1 MSASPDQLEQA
12 FAIKIAK
19 SIQTS
24 PEDALLGFLDVD
36 ESAQQEVLQFLR
48 NRPNFLS
55 VSHYLNRY
63 PALTC
68 YGLAVAAPIGLQDD
82 DVGGSAF
89 YGGWQSAFGY
99 SPPASERESLA
110 HRFLECLDRLGLPH
124 GTIFPDHELHIR
136 GGCYLFH
143 GAILPHFVEPLR
155 AALESAQKTKPLP
168 DPDDADRARTFAMY
182 LAEKVHPAQQRLRK
196 TLQSP
201 VGSFLVRRLVRWLLT
216 RDDSLFPAHI
226 KPLLQEQKGRG
237 VFLRSPYIQFD
248 ETEGQLQLVLPAQT
262 SSVADSN
269 TRWLVAGQQYR
280 ASSERPP
287 IPLEDLGIE
296 GTEFDVTLAHLK
308 DERENITYHLQAGIP
323 ADRGFRIFDA
333 LTGKER
339 KLGGAINHSIELT
352 PGQIYLIVLD
362 EAAEVKSD
370 HAEEQAG
377 DSRFI
382 RIETTPVSEPM
393 VVEHEGRIWTFKAKV
408 RPGLYLSQVDD
419 HVFRSVRS
427 VEGTDVQVS
436 YGSGP
441 ELTCA
446 IPAKCETPATLHF
459 STRLDAGFNE
469 SVVCPSGSLREG
481 FRVASAGELL
491 TQWLAKLPP
500 AVHAITVCL
509 ECDGSRM
516 TQELFHWKGLQRI
529 TIYGDFYCEN
539 LPSNLG
545 PIKGFRIHEQALIRP
560 RTRGGKAE
568 LAFTGLGRLD
578 SERWEVPANRVRITV
593 VSADGAPTE
602 LEEGSEVEVLS
613 KDNRVV
619 QFRTGGL
626 LPVRLTC
633 NGVSLG
639 EISPDKPLVSRFL
652 STIAAEHGRTGVL
665 KAEAM
670 IDIPGDRAWTVL
682 NWRTPQTAKE
692 CRHELSDGTQ
702 VVWLIRKVSVSGLAG
717 LRIKLYDF
725 ARLIAGE
732 EAEGVV
738 PLTIPAEAESNAD
751 VSLGKSF
758 SCSVRRKPDNL
769 AQVRVSF
776 DREEMR
782 GSVWVTELECLLS
795 NSNIWQPVMSREGHG
810 RLAVTRLVFIG
821 GTPEAVEARSSPL
834 ADLFWGKPHE
844 PLAATSAAWQ
854 LHGSQLARWLTGLQW
869 LLACKYP
876 TPVWHQNGNR
886 FKSLCQR
893 LSAVCLLQGEQE
905 RSMWWSHAI
914 TEIQNHACEAQPVI
928 LPCLLVSSSVKMAA
942 TSLMGCDLG
951 ALAVSGSIAKAF
963 LEASLY
969 ENRADTHVL
978 NYVSGAF
985 HEKRIDRDLLC
996 HFSGWAQLKA
1006 NKPVQFGQFQYRDW
1020 SNQLTSKCNGRE
1032 LSDDGSACELLS
1044 PSHFISCLFKAKRR
1058 ADVLLSV
1065 SEQDYGHWLSGPISF
1080 LWGSRD
1086 RILTAITSILGPR
1099 LLGAPAEVLLRPLTE
1114 SDQLAEDRHRKEF
1127 LGNIMVASC
1136 LVALAIRAKSAGII
1150 SMSQADTCL
1159 HSLIQITGN
1168 SPDSDEKLNAQIQ
1181 LIIGTAPELFS
1192 FYFLLFTLSIPPVL

>member
-19 SIQTS
+19 SIQAS

-36 ESAQQEVLQFLR
+36 ESAQQDVLQFLR
-48 NRPNFLS
+48 NRPSFLS

-89 YGGWQSAFGY
+89 YGGWHSAFGY

-124 GTIFPDHELHIR
+124 GTIFPDYELHIR

-248 ETEGQLQLVLPAQT
+248 ETEGQLQLVIPAQT

-269 TRWLVAGQQYR
+269 TRWIVAGQQYR

-287 IPLEDLGIE
+287 IPLEDLAIE
-296 GTEFDVTLAHLK
+296 GPEFDVTLAHLK
-308 DERENITYHLQAGIP
+308 DERENISYHLQAAIP
-323 ADRGFRIFDA
+323 TDRGFRIFDA
-333 LTGKER
+333 VTGKER

-377 DSRFI
+377 DTRFI
-382 RIETTPVSEPM
+382 RIETTPVSEPL
-393 VVEHEGRIWTFKAKV
+393 VVERDGHIWTFKAKV
-408 RPGLYLSQVDD
+408 RPGLYLSQEEDQ
-419 HVFRSVRS
+419 VFRAVRS
-427 VEGTDVQVS
+427 VEGTDVRVS
-436 YGSGP
+436 YGRGP

-459 STRLDAGFNE
+459 STRLDAGFNT
-469 SVVCPSGSLREG
+469 SIVCPSGSLREG
-481 FRVASAGELL
+481 FRLASAGELL

-509 ECDGSRM
+509 ECDGCRM
-516 TQELFHWKGLQRI
+516 AQELFHWKGLQRI

-545 PIKGFRIHEQALIRP
+545 DIKGFRIHEQALIRP

-568 LAFTGLGRLD
+568 LPFTGIGRLD

-626 LPVRLTC
+626 LPIRLTC

-665 KAEAM
+665 KAEAI
-670 IDIPGDRAWTVL
+670 IDIPGDRTWTVL

-692 CRHELSDGTQ
+692 CRHEPRDGTQ
-702 VVWLIRKVSVSGLAG
+702 VVWLIRKVSVSDLAG
-717 LRIKLYDF
+717 LRMKLYDF
-725 ARLIAGE
+725 ASLVAGD

-738 PLTIPAEAESNAD
+738 SLPIPAEAEANTD
-751 VSLGKSF
+751 VSLGKGF

-776 DREEMR
+776 DRTEMR

-795 NSNIWQPVMSREGHG
+795 DSNVWQPVMSRESHG

-821 GTPEAVEARSSPL
+821 GTPVAGESPSVL
-834 ADLFWGKPHE
+834 ADLFWGKPME
-844 PLAATSAAWQ
+844 PLAATSGAWQ
-854 LHGSQLARWLTGLQW
+854 LRSEELGRWLNGVKW

-876 TPVWHQNGNR
+876 TPVWHQNGHR
-886 FKSLCQR
+886 FKSLYQR
-893 LSAVCLLQGEQE
+893 LSAICLIQGEAE
-905 RSMWWSHAI
+905 KKLWWAHAVQ
-914 TEIQNHACEAQPVI
+914 EIQKHAHEVQPVI
-928 LPCLLVSSSVKMAA
+928 MPCLLLTNSLKMAS
-942 TSLMGCDLG
+942 TSLKGCDLG
-951 ALAVSGSIAKAF
+951 TIAGSGFVAKAF
-963 LEASLY
+963 YEASRY
-969 ENRADTHVL
+969 ESRSEPDAL
-978 NYVSGAF
+978 GYVSQACA
-985 HEKRIDRDLLC
+985 DRVDADFLSL
-996 HFSGWAQLKA
+996 FTNSPQLFTNQA
-1006 NKPVQFGQFQYRDW
+1006 VTLGDFRYNEW
-1020 SNQLTSKCNGRE
+1020 SNKLASKCNGRE
-1032 LSDDGSACELLS
+1032 LITDGGDSAEMMS
-1044 PSHFISCLFKAKRR
+1044 VTHFISCLSKAKRR
-1058 ADVLLSV
+1058 ADVLIAV
-1065 SEQDYGHWLSGPISF
+1065 SDQEFGHWLSGPISH
-1080 LWGSRD
+1080 LWASGDKVLTSIRAILGSR
-1086 RILTAITSILGPR
+1086 LS
-1099 LLGAPAEVLLRPLTE
+1099 GAPAEVFMRPLTQ
-1114 SDQLAEDRHRKEF
+1114 SDLMSHDLHRRELLCNLMGACCLIALVLRAKNA
-1127 LGNIMVASC
+1127 GVITTSQASAH
-1136 LVALAIRAKSAGII
+1136 LQNLIASHLQPSEIEEKVQTQVALIV
-1150 SMSQADTCL
+1150 
-1159 HSLIQITGN
+1159 
-1168 SPDSDEKLNAQIQ
+1168 
-1181 LIIGTAPELFS
+1181 GTAPELFS
-1192 FYFLLFTLSIPPVL
+1192 FYFLLFTLSLPPIS

>member
-1 MSASPDQLEQA
+1 MSVSPDQLEQA
-12 FAIKIAK
+12 LASKIAK

-36 ESAQQEVLQFLR
+36 KSTQDEILSFLQ
-48 NRPNFLS
+48 NRPSFVTINQ
-55 VSHYLNRY
+55 YLRRF

-82 DVGGSAF
+82 EVGSSAL
-89 YGGWQSAFGY
+89 YGAWQSAFGFF
-99 SPPASERESLA
+99 PPQQDRETLA
-110 HRFLECLDRLGLPH
+110 HEFLSSLERLGLQT
-124 GTIFPDHELHIR
+124 GTISPDHDLHWK

-143 GAILPHFVEPLR
+143 GAILPHFIEPLR
-155 AALESAQKTKPLP
+155 GALESAQKTKPLP
-168 DPDDADRARTFAMY
+168 DPDDADRAGTFAMY

-226 KPLLQEQKGRG
+226 KPLLQEQQGRG
-237 VFLRSPYIQFD
+237 IFLRSPYIQFD
-248 ETEGQLQLVLPAQT
+248 EIEGQMQLVLPAQT

-287 IPLEDLGIE
+287 IPLVDLGIK
-296 GTEFDVTLAHLK
+296 GPEFDVTLAHLK
-308 DERENITYHLQAGIP
+308 DERENISYHLQAGIP
-323 ADRGFRIFDA
+323 VDRGFRIFDA
-333 LTGKER
+333 ATGKER

-352 PGQIYLIVLD
+352 PGQIYLVVLD
-362 EAAEVKSD
+362 EAAEMKSG
-370 HAEEQAG
+370 HSEEQAG

-382 RIETTPVSEPM
+382 RLETTPVSEPM
-393 VVEHEGRIWTFKAKV
+393 VVEHEGRVWTFKAKV

-419 HVFRSVRS
+419 HVFRAVRS
-427 VEGTDVQVS
+427 VEGTDVRVS
-436 YGSGP
+436 YGRGHG
-441 ELTCA
+441 LTCA
-446 IPAKCETPATLHF
+446 IPAKCETPASLHF

-469 SVVCPSGSLREG
+469 SVVCPCGSLREG
-481 FRVASAGELL
+481 FRLASAGELL

-568 LAFTGLGRLD
+568 LAFTRLGRLD

-593 VSADGAPTE
+593 ISADGAPTE

-682 NWRTPQTAKE
+682 NWRTPQTARE
-692 CRHELSDGTQ
+692 CRLEPSDGTQ
-702 VVWLIRKVSVSGLAG
+702 VVWLIRKVPVSGLAG
-717 LRIKLYDF
+717 LRMKLYDF
-725 ARLIAGE
+725 ASLVAGE
-732 EAEGVV
+732 EAEGIV
-738 PLTIPAEAESNAD
+738 PLTIPTDAESNAD

-795 NSNIWQPVMSREGHG
+795 DSNVWQPVMSRESHG

-821 GTPEAVEARSSPL
+821 GTPVAGESPSVL
-834 ADLFWGKPHE
+834 ADLFWGKPME
-844 PLAATSAAWQ
+844 PLAANSGAWQ
-854 LHGSQLARWLTGLQW
+854 LRSEELGRWLDGVQW

-876 TPVWHQNGNR
+876 TPVWHQNGHR
-886 FKSLCQR
+886 FKSLYQR
-893 LSAVCLLQGEQE
+893 LSAICLIQGEAE
-905 RSMWWSHAI
+905 KNLWWAHAI
-914 TEIQNHACEAQPVI
+914 QEIQKHADEVQPVI
-928 LPCLLVSSSVKMAA
+928 MPCLLLTNSLKMAS
-942 TSLMGCDLG
+942 TPLKGCNLG
-951 ALAVSGSIAKAF
+951 TIAGSGCVAKAF
-963 LEASLY
+963 HEASLY
-969 ENRADTHVL
+969 EGRGAADAL
-978 NYVSGAF
+978 GYVSQACA
-985 HEKRIDRDLLC
+985 DRRVDSVFLSQ
-996 HFSGWAQLKA
+996 FTRWPQLMA
-1006 NKPVQFGQFQYRDW
+1006 NHPVKLGDFRYNEW
-1020 SNQLTSKCNGRE
+1020 SNKLAEKCVGRA
-1032 LSDDGSACELLS
+1032 LNNDGGDAEMMSVT
-1044 PSHFISCLFKAKRR
+1044 HFISCLSKAKRR

-1065 SEQDYGHWLSGPISF
+1065 SEQEFGHWLSGPISH
-1080 LWGSRD
+1080 LWASEDKVLTSIRTILGSR
-1086 RILTAITSILGPR
+1086 LS
-1099 LLGAPAEVLLRPLTE
+1099 GAPAEVLLRPLTQ
-1114 SDQLAEDRHRKEF
+1114 SDLMAHDLHRRELLCNLMGACCLIALVFRAKNA
-1127 LGNIMVASC
+1127 GVITTSQASAH
-1136 LVALAIRAKSAGII
+1136 LQSLIATHLQASELEEKVQAQVALIV
-1150 SMSQADTCL
+1150 
-1159 HSLIQITGN
+1159 
-1168 SPDSDEKLNAQIQ
+1168 
-1181 LIIGTAPELFS
+1181 GTAPELFS
-1192 FYFLLFTLSIPPVL
+1192 FYFLLFTLSIPPVS

>member
-1 MSASPDQLEQA
+1 MSAAPDQLEQA
-12 FAIKIAK
+12 LASKIAK
-19 SIQTS
+19 SIQAS

-36 ESAQQEVLQFLR
+36 ENAQQEVLQFLR
-48 NRPNFLS
+48 NRPSFLS
-55 VSHYLNRY
+55 VSYYLKRY

-82 DVGGSAF
+82 DVGGGAF
-89 YGGWQSAFGY
+89 YGAWQAAFGFF
-99 SPPASERESLA
+99 PPQGERESLA
-110 HRFLECLDRLGLPH
+110 QRFLECLDQLGLPH
-124 GTIFPDHELHIR
+124 GTIFTDHELHIR

-155 AALESAQKTKPLP
+155 TALESAQKTKPLP

-280 ASSERPP
+280 ASSERPS

-308 DERENITYHLQAGIP
+308 DERENISYHLQAGIP
-323 ADRGFRIFDA
+323 VDHGFRIFDA
-333 LTGKER
+333 ATGKER
-339 KLGGAINHSIELT
+339 KLGGVINHSIELT

-362 EAAEVKSD
+362 AAAEVKSD

-382 RIETTPVSEPM
+382 RIETTPVSEP
-393 VVEHEGRIWTFKAKV
+393 VLVEHEGHLWTFKAKV
-408 RPGLYLSQVDD
+408 RPGLYLSHVDD
-419 HVFRSVRS
+419 HVFRAVRS
-427 VEGTDVQVS
+427 VEGTDVRVS
-436 YGSGP
+436 YGGGP

-446 IPAKCETPATLHF
+446 IPAKCETPASLHF
-459 STRLDAGFNE
+459 STKLDAGFNE

-481 FRVASAGELL
+481 FRLASAGELL
-491 TQWLAKLPP
+491 KQWLAKLPP

-516 TQELFHWKGLQRI
+516 TQDLFHWKGLQRI
-529 TIYGDFYCEN
+529 SSYGDFYCEN

-568 LAFTGLGRLD
+568 LAFTKLGRLD

-639 EISPDKPLVSRFL
+639 QISPDKPLVSRFL
-652 STIAAEHGRTGVL
+652 STIAAEHGRTGFL

-670 IDIPGDRAWTVL
+670 IDIPGDKTWTIL

-692 CRHELSDGTQ
+692 CRLEPSDGTQ

-717 LRIKLYDF
+717 LRVKLYDF
-725 ARLIAGE
+725 ASLIAGE
-732 EAEGVV
+732 EAESVV
-738 PLTIPAEAESNAD
+738 PLTIPTDAEANAD
-751 VSLGKSF
+751 VSMGKSF
-758 SCSVRRKPDNL
+758 SCSIRRKPDNL
-769 AQVRVSF
+769 AQVRFSF
-776 DREEMR
+776 DRAEMR

-795 NSNIWQPVMSREGHG
+795 DSNVWQPVMSRESHG

-821 GTPEAVEARSSPL
+821 GTPVAGESSSVL
-834 ADLFWGKPHE
+834 ADLFWGKPME
-844 PLAATSAAWQ
+844 PLAANSEAWQ
-854 LHGSQLARWLTGLQW
+854 LRSEQLGRWLDGVRW

-876 TPVWHQNGNR
+876 TPVWHQNGYR
-886 FKSLCQR
+886 FKSLYQR
-893 LSAVCLLQGEQE
+893 LSAISLVQGEAE
-905 RSMWWSHAI
+905 KKLWWAHAVQ
-914 TEIQNHACEAQPVI
+914 EIQKHADEDQPVI
-928 LPCLLVSSSVKMAA
+928 MPCLLLA
-942 TSLMGCDLG
+942 TSLKMASTSLKGCDLG
-951 ALAVSGSIAKAF
+951 TIASFGFVAKAF
-963 LEASLY
+963 HEASLY
-969 ENRADTHVL
+969 ECRGVASAL
-978 NYVSGAF
+978 GYVSQACAD
-985 HEKRIDRDLLC
+985 KRVDSVFLSQFTR
-996 HFSGWAQLKA
+996 WPQLMA
-1006 NKPVQFGQFQYRDW
+1006 NQPVQLGDFRYNEW
-1020 SNQLTSKCNGRE
+1020 SNKLAEKCVGRA
-1032 LSDDGSACELLS
+1032 LNNDGGDAEMMSVT
-1044 PSHFISCLFKAKRR
+1044 HFISCLSKAKRR

-1065 SEQDYGHWLSGPISF
+1065 SEQDYGHWLSGPISH
-1080 LWGSRD
+1080 LWASGD
-1086 RILTAITSILGPR
+1086 KVLTSIRTILGGR
-1099 LLGAPAEVLLRPLTE
+1099 LSGAPAEVLLRPLTQ
-1114 SDQLAEDRHRKEF
+1114 SDLMAHDLHRREF
-1127 LGNIMVASC
+1127 LCNLMGACC
-1136 LVALAIRAKSAGII
+1136 LIALVLRAKHAGII
-1150 SMSQADTCL
+1150 TNAQVSAHLQ
-1159 HSLIQITGN
+1159 SLIATNLQA
-1168 SPDSDEKLNAQIQ
+1168 SEVEEKVQAQVA
-1181 LIIGTAPELFS
+1181 LIAGTAPELFS
-1192 FYFLLFTLSIPPVL
+1192 FYFLLFTLSIPPVS